1 MHWLASRVG
10 GGVMSPLIWHW
21 HLREAERGKCKACNH
36 SHPAPDVN
44 WDGYLYHV
52 GCLLDKLAAEPR
64 LDVDLS
70 NWSP

>member
-1 MHWLASRVG
+1 L
-10 GGVMSPLIWHW
+10 
-21 HLREAERGKCKACNH
+21 
-36 SHPAPDVN
+36 HPAPDVN

-70 NWSP
+70 NWRVEVADEELNFLGMADRLTRQSFARSSD